1 MRWARG
7 FTLPELMIT
16 LVILGILVSVG
27 VPTFLEATLS
37 SRLGSVAN
45 NLVLSVHLA
54 RSEAIKRNVTVRLCP
69 STNGTSCAAQS
80 AFEGGWIVLA
90 DYPGTTPDV
99 VIQRQPAVSGGV
111 KIIHRRDTT
120 SGTAETASIDM
131 PPSGIRSSVS
141 YSDVLLVCRQS
152 SEAGKQQRVV
162 SVGPTGRP
170 KVCDARKNPDW
181 VWCAPTSTCS

>member
-1 MRWARG
+1 MRQRG

-16 LVILGILVSVG
+16 VLILGILLGLG
-27 VPTFLEATLS
+27 VPTFLNATLS

-45 NLVLSVHLA
+45 NLVVSAYLA

-99 VIQRQPAVSGGV
+99 VIQRQPAVSGGLR
-111 KIIHRRDTT
+111 IIHKRDTT
-120 SGTAETASIDM
+120 SGTAETASVDM
-131 PPSGIRSSVS
+131 PPSGIRSAVS
-141 YSDVLLVCRQS
+141 YSDVFLICRQS
-152 SEAGKQQRVV
+152 AAAGEQQRALFI
-162 SVGPTGRP
+162 GPTGRP
-170 KVCDARKNPDW
+170 SVCDPRKEPGR
-181 VWCAPTSTCS
+181 CAPTSTCS